1 MTSKFIGFYNVAGLH
16 PLLHALTRSR
26 TSSFKGI
33 FMRLSTILAA
43 CSLLATALSFAQ
55 SYPAKPIKFVVP
67 FPAGSATDVVGR
79 QLADAMGKELGQSI
93 VVDNKAGAQGTI
105 GASEVKNAA
114 PDGYT
119 LMITTSTTQA
129 AVVSLLKKVSYDP
142 AKDFTPIGKIAT
154 TPFVLITND
163 KVPATDLKS
172 FIAYVKTNPG
182 KVRFGQGS
190 SGSWVSG
197 SLFAS
202 MIGGEMQ
209 MIPYKGI
216 PPAITDLLGASIEV
230 VFADLGNAQAQIK
243 GGKVKAFGVTS
254 LKRSAALPELPAITE
269 QVPGYE
275 LVPWFALVGPANLPK
290 DVTAKLSNAMLKVL
304 ATPEVKQKLNAG
316 GFDIDASDAPALAKL
331 IDSEVKRW
339 GQLTKAANI
348 EAE

>member
-1 MTSKFIGFYNVAGLH
+1 
-16 PLLHALTRSR
+16 
-26 TSSFKGI
+26 
-33 FMRLSTILAA
+33 MRLSSILAA
-43 CSLLATALSFAQ
+43 CSLVAATITSAQ
-55 SYPAKPIKFVVP
+55 TYPTKPIKFLVP
-67 FPAGSATDVVGR
+67 FPAGSATDVVAR
-79 QLADAMGKELGQSI
+79 QLADVMGKELGQSI

-114 PDGYT
+114 ADGYT
-119 LMITTSTTQA
+119 LMVTTSTTQA
-129 AVVSLLKKVSYDP
+129 AVVSLLKKVPYDP

-172 FIAYVKTNPG
+172 FIAYVKANPG

-202 MIGGEMQ
+202 MIGGDMQ

-216 PPAITDLLGASIEV
+216 PPAITDLLGGSIEV

-254 LKRSAALPELPAITE
+254 LKRSAALPDLPAITE

-275 LVPWFALVGPANLPK
+275 LVPWFALVGPANMPK
-290 DVTAKLSNAMLKVL
+290 EVTAKLSAVLLKVL
-304 ATPEVKQKLNAG
+304 TFPEVKQKLNAG
-316 GFDIDASDAPALAKL
+316 GFDLDPSDAAGLAKL

-339 GQLTKAANI
+339 GQLTKTAKI

>member
-1 MTSKFIGFYNVAGLH
+1 
-16 PLLHALTRSR
+16 
-26 TSSFKGI
+26 
-33 FMRLSTILAA
+33 MRQPFFRRVLAIAAAAIA
-43 CSLLATALSFAQ
+43 CSTALAQ
-55 SYPAKPIKFVVP
+55 TYPAKPIKFLVP

-93 VVDNKAGAQGTI
+93 IVDNKAGAQGTI
-105 GASEVKNAA
+105 GAAEVKNAA
-114 PDGYT
+114 ADGYT
-119 LMITTSTTQA
+119 LMVTTSTTQA
-129 AVVSLLKKVSYDP
+129 AVVSLLKKVPYDP

-172 FIAYVKTNPG
+172 FIAYVKANPA

-202 MIGGEMQ
+202 MIGGDMQ

-216 PPAITDLLGASIEV
+216 PPAITDMLGGSIEV

-254 LKRSAALPELPAITE
+254 LKRSAALPDLPAITE

-275 LVPWFALVGPANLPK
+275 LVPWFALVGPANMPK

-339 GQLTKAANI
+339 RQLTKTAKI

>member
-1 MTSKFIGFYNVAGLH
+1 
-16 PLLHALTRSR
+16 
-26 TSSFKGI
+26 
-33 FMRLSTILAA
+33 MRLFSVIAA
-43 CSLLATALSFAQ
+43 CSLFVASVTFAQ
-55 SYPAKPIKFVVP
+55 TYPTKPIKFLVP
-67 FPAGSATDVVGR
+67 FPAGSATDVVAR
-79 QLADAMGKELGQSI
+79 QIADAMGKELGQSI

-105 GASEVKNAA
+105 GASEVKNAPA
-114 PDGYT
+114 DGYT
-119 LMITTSTTQA
+119 LMVTTSTTQA
-129 AVVSLLKKVSYDP
+129 AVVSLLKKVPYDP

-163 KVPATDLKS
+163 KVPATDLRS
-172 FIAYVKTNPG
+172 FIAYVKANPG

-197 SLFAS
+197 SLFGS
-202 MIGGEMQ
+202 MIQGEMQ

-216 PPAITDLLGASIEV
+216 PPAITDMLGGSIDV

-254 LKRSAALPELPAITE
+254 LTRSAALPDLPAITE

-290 DVTAKLSNAMLKVL
+290 DVVTKLSVAMQKVL
-304 ATPEVKQKLNAG
+304 ATAEVKQKLNAG
-316 GFDIDASDAPALAKL
+316 GFDIDVTDAAGLARL

-339 GQLTKAANI
+339 GQLTKAAKI
-348 EAE
+348 EPE

>member
-1 MTSKFIGFYNVAGLH
+1 
-16 PLLHALTRSR
+16 
-26 TSSFKGI
+26 
-33 FMRLSTILAA
+33 MRLSTILATG
-43 CSLLATALSFAQ
+43 SLLAVTVTFAQ
-55 SYPAKPIKFVVP
+55 TYPTKPIKLLVP
-67 FPAGSATDVVGR
+67 FPAGSATDVVAR
-79 QLADAMGKELGQSI
+79 QLADVMGKELGQSI

-105 GASEVKNAA
+105 GASEVKHAA

-119 LMITTSTTQA
+119 LMVTTSTTQA
-129 AVVSLLKKVSYDP
+129 AVVSLMKKVPYDP

-172 FIAYVKTNPG
+172 FIAYVKANPG

-202 MIGGEMQ
+202 MIKGDMQ

-216 PPAITDLLGASIEV
+216 PPAITDMLGGSIEV

-275 LVPWFALVGPANLPK
+275 LVPWFALVGPAHLPK
-290 DVTAKLSNAMLKVL
+290 EVTAKLSTVL
-304 ATPEVKQKLNAG
+304 LRVLTFPEVKQKLNAA
-316 GFDIDASDAPALAKL
+316 GFDLDPSDAAGLAKL

-339 GQLTKAANI
+339 GQLTKTAKI

>member
-1 MTSKFIGFYNVAGLH
+1 
-16 PLLHALTRSR
+16 
-26 TSSFKGI
+26 
-33 FMRLSTILAA
+33 MRLSTILAA
-43 CSLLATALSFAQ
+43 CSLLAVTVTFAQ
-55 SYPAKPIKFVVP
+55 TYPTKPIKLLVP
-67 FPAGSATDVVGR
+67 FPAGSATDVVAR
-79 QLADAMGKELGQSI
+79 QLADVMGKELGQSI

-105 GASEVKNAA
+105 GAAEVKNAA

-119 LMITTSTTQA
+119 LMVTTSTTQA
-129 AVVSLLKKVSYDP
+129 AVVSLMKKVPYDP

-172 FIAYVKTNPG
+172 FIAYVKANPG

-202 MIGGEMQ
+202 MIKGDMQ

-216 PPAITDLLGASIEV
+216 PPAITDMLGGSIEV

-275 LVPWFALVGPANLPK
+275 LVPWFALVGPAHLPK
-290 DVTAKLSNAMLKVL
+290 EVTAKLSAVL
-304 ATPEVKQKLNAG
+304 LRVLTFPEVKQKLNAA
-316 GFDIDASDAPALAKL
+316 GFDLDPSDAAGLAKL

-339 GQLTKAANI
+339 GQLTKTAKI

>member
-1 MTSKFIGFYNVAGLH
+1 MIRNS
-16 PLLHALTRSR
+16 TRSLLR
-26 TSSFKGI
+26 FS
-33 FMRLSTILAA
+33 AA
-43 CSLLATALSFAQ
+43 AVFAWSALVSAQ
-55 SYPAKPIKFVVP
+55 SYPNKPIKFVVP

-79 QLADAMGKELGQSI
+79 VLAEGMSKELGQSI
-93 VVDNKAGAQGTI
+93 VVENKAGAQGTI
-105 GASEVKNAA
+105 GAGEVKNAPA
-114 PDGYT
+114 DGYT
-119 LMITTSTTQA
+119 LLVTTSTTQA
-129 AVVSLLKKVSYDP
+129 AVVSLLKKVPYDP

-172 FIAYVKTNPG
+172 FIAYVKANPG

-202 MIGGEMQ
+202 MIGGDMQ
-209 MIPYKGI
+209 MVPYKGI
-216 PPAITDLLGASIEV
+216 PPAITDMLGGSIEV

-254 LKRSAALPELPAITE
+254 TRRAPQLPDLPAITE

-275 LVPWFALVGPANLPK
+275 LVPWFALVGPANMPK
-290 DVTAKLSNAMLKVL
+290 DVVAKLESTMKKVL
-304 ATPEVKQKLNAG
+304 AMPEVKAKMNGAG
-316 GFDIDASDAPALAKL
+316 LDIDSTDAAGLAKL

-339 GQLTKAANI
+339 GQLTKAAKI

>member
-1 MTSKFIGFYNVAGLH
+1 MFTSGLI
-16 PLLHALTRSR
+16 SGV
-26 TSSFKGI
+26 KN
-33 FMRLSTILAA
+33 AA
-43 CSLLATALSFAQ
+43 LATALLVAAGVAFAQ
-55 SYPAKPIKFVVP
+55 SYPTKTIKFVVP

-79 QLADAMGKELGQSI
+79 VLAEALGKELGQNI

-105 GASEVKNAA
+105 GAGEVKSAA

-119 LMITTSTTQA
+119 LLVTTSTTQA
-129 AVVSLLKKVSYDP
+129 AVVSLLKKVPYDP
-142 AKDFTPIGKIAT
+142 VKDFTPIGKIAT

-172 FIAYVKTNPG
+172 FIAYVKANPG

-202 MIGGEMQ
+202 MMGGDMQ

-216 PPAITDLLGASIEV
+216 PPAITDMLGGNIEV

-254 LKRSAALPELPAITE
+254 TKRAPQLPDLPAITE

-275 LVPWFALVGPANLPK
+275 LVPWFALVGPANLPS
-290 DVTAKLSNAMLKVL
+290 DVTGKLSTALQKVL
-304 ATPEVKQKLNAG
+304 QSAEVKTKMNGAG
-316 GFDIDASDAPALAKL
+316 LDIDATDAAGLAKL
-331 IDSEVKRW
+331 IDSEIKRW
-339 GQLTKAANI
+339 GQLTKAAKI

>member
-1 MTSKFIGFYNVAGLH
+1 MIRNS
-16 PLLHALTRSR
+16 TRSLLR
-26 TSSFKGI
+26 FS
-33 FMRLSTILAA
+33 AA
-43 CSLLATALSFAQ
+43 AVFAWSALVSAQ
-55 SYPAKPIKFVVP
+55 SYPNKPIKFVVP

-79 QLADAMGKELGQSI
+79 VLAEGMSKELGQSI
-93 VVDNKAGAQGTI
+93 VVENKAGAQGTI
-105 GASEVKNAA
+105 GAGEVKNAPA
-114 PDGYT
+114 DGYT
-119 LMITTSTTQA
+119 LLVTTSTTQA
-129 AVVSLLKKVSYDP
+129 AVVSLLKKVPYDP

-172 FIAYVKTNPG
+172 FIAYVKANPG

-202 MIGGEMQ
+202 MIGGDMQ
-209 MIPYKGI
+209 MVPYKGI
-216 PPAITDLLGASIEV
+216 PPAITDMLGGSIEV

-254 LKRSAALPELPAITE
+254 TRRAPQLPDLPAITE

-275 LVPWFALVGPANLPK
+275 LVPWFALVGPASMPK
-290 DVTAKLSNAMLKVL
+290 DVVAKLESTMKKVL
-304 ATPEVKQKLNAG
+304 ATPEVKAKMNGAG
-316 GFDIDASDAPALAKL
+316 LDIDSTDAAGLAKL

-339 GQLTKAANI
+339 GQLTKAAKI

>member
-1 MTSKFIGFYNVAGLH
+1 
-16 PLLHALTRSR
+16 
-26 TSSFKGI
+26 
-33 FMRLSTILAA
+33 MRLSPLMAA
-43 CSLLATALSFAQ
+43 CSLLAASLTFAQ
-55 SYPAKPIKFVVP
+55 AYPAKPIKFVVP

-93 VVDNKAGAQGTI
+93 IVDNKAGAQGTI

-119 LMITTSTTQA
+119 LMVTTSTTQA
-129 AVVSLLKKVSYDP
+129 AVVSLLKKVPYDP

-163 KVPATDLKS
+163 KVPANDLKS
-172 FIAYVKTNPG
+172 FIAYVKANPG

-202 MIGGEMQ
+202 MIQGDMQ

-216 PPAITDLLGASIEV
+216 PPAITDMLGGSIEV

-243 GGKVKAFGVTS
+243 GSKVKAFGVTS
-254 LKRSAALPELPAITE
+254 LKRSAALPNLPAIAE

-290 DVTAKLSNAMLKVL
+290 EVTAKLSAAMLKVL
-304 ATPEVKQKLNAG
+304 ATSEVRQKLNAG
-316 GFDIDASDAPALAKL
+316 GFDIDATDAVGLAKL

-339 GQLTKAANI
+339 GQLTKTAKI